1 MEHHLLME
9 EFEMCNCDSEVPFDV
24 AIENQA
30 NASYPAYRAR
40 AKAAEAEAKR
50 TGKPLVS
57 DAEARR
63 TAEFSARAAAAQQ
76 DNADSGRTIIGELA
90 IGTTPVSIQDDH
102 AGTLTI
108 KNNGVHSIFV
118 GQEKVTPANGLWV
131 APGKTVASMIPQLSR
146 VFFVSAD
153 EGASIQW
160 KLCY

>member
-1 MEHHLLME
+1 
-9 EFEMCNCDSEVPFDV
+9 MCNCEDEVPYDAALEAV
-24 AIENQA
+24 ALN
-30 NASYPAYRAR
+30 SYPEYRAK
-40 AKAAEAEAKR
+40 AKAAEAEAR
-50 TGKPLVS
+50 RSGVPLTS
-57 DAEARR
+57 EAERRR

-76 DNADSGRTIIGELA
+76 DNADTGKTIIGELA
-90 IGTTPVSIQDDH
+90 IGTTPVAIQDDH

-131 APGKTVASMIPQLSR
+131 APGKTVASMVPQLSR